1 MWASKVSI
9 AWYLPVILC
18 PLLAWSCAA
27 PRGEFVRSFCHSDGS
42 NRFRVNSPD
51 TATGRYRDR
60 WEAKQ
65 TGEMKLVVDE
75 DLSNVR
81 EAELYLELWGGH
93 PGVANKRFSLN
104 GQSTYALPEVGAADE
119 NCTYSYP
126 AVPVKID
133 ELVQGTNT
141 IQFACEKGKTFWGHF
156 LIRAACIRLHLDDER
171 AMLRRAGLGA
181 FEASVTAHDAPGET
195 ILLELQCDP
204 AWLDRIASV
213 EFRGRYRAYDEN
225 GDGSN
230 DDWHGFTKD
239 LEPVGVIAVV
249 DEAPFEATWDLS
261 MIPVPSDLAV
271 RAVVRFENLPDVAY
285 VTHATEHLPVPER
298 RATVRLVYSNDLPR
312 PFWSRADRV
321 KSCTIVLDD
330 DPTRIERAQLHI
342 NVWDGGKGTVGEP
355 LTINGH
361 ALKTADWQGR
371 HDLIYTVV
379 ELEPAILKKGANRL
393 AIRSDTEHH
402 GIEVCLPGPA
412 LIVRSTQPESKARES
427 R

>member
-1 MWASKVSI
+1 MLASKVSV
-9 AWYLPVILC
+9 AWYLPVLLC
-18 PLLAWSCAA
+18 PLLAWSCAT
-27 PRGEFVRSFCHSDGS
+27 PHGQFVRSFCHSDRS

-81 EAELYLELWGGH
+81 EAEMYLELWGGH

-104 GQSTYALPEVGAADE
+104 AKSTYALPEVGAADE

-126 AVPVKID
+126 AVPLEVD
-133 ELVQGTNT
+133 ELVRGTNT
-141 IQFACEKGKTFWGHF
+141 IQFACDKGETFWGHY
-156 LIRAACIRLHLDDER
+156 LIRAACVRLYLEDGHSALGD
-171 AMLRRAGLGA
+171 AGLAA
-181 FEASVTAHDAPGET
+181 FEARVTVHDALEET
-195 ILLELQCDP
+195 ILLKLQCDRT
-204 AWLDRIASV
+204 WLDRIASV
-213 EFRGRYRAYDEN
+213 EFQGRYRGYDEN
-225 GDGSN
+225 GDGCD

-261 MIPVPSDLAV
+261 MIPAFSDLAV
-271 RAVVRFENLPDVAY
+271 RAVVRFRDLPYVAY
-285 VTHATEHLPVPER
+285 VTGVTQNLPVPER
-298 RATVRLVYSNDLPR
+298 WARVQLVYSNDLPR

-321 KSCTIVLDD
+321 RSCTIVLDEK
-330 DPTRIERAQLHI
+330 PARIERAQLHI
-342 NVWDGGKGTVGEP
+342 NVWDGGKGTVGRP
-355 LTINGH
+355 LTLNGH
-361 ALKTADWQGR
+361 ALETADWQGR
-371 HDLIYTVV
+371 HDLIYTVI
-379 ELEPAILKKGANRL
+379 ELEPAILKKGANRV

-412 LIVRSTQPESKARES
+412 LIVRGTQSDSEVGKS